1 MSITGFSPTE
11 FIAKSDAL
19 GGLAKTW
26 KYGVQI
32 IPPSGMSNSAA
43 DNIEFLA
50 ASATFPGKSFGT
62 TEHRTY
68 GITRTLP
75 YEQTYEPIDIVFWN
89 TNDFSPKRFWDD
101 WLNLISNPNT
111 YNMTYYK
118 NMIGR
123 IILSHY
129 SDDTEVPTG
138 AGNYSCTLFE
148 AYPTSIS
155 TIDVGW
161 ENSEIMKFTVSIRY
175 KNWKQGYR
183 TGGGYHTGKGNI
195 K

>member
-1 MSITGFSPTE
+1 MRPIFSPTE

-75 YEQTYEPIDIVFWN
+75 YEQTYYPDINEIKNPIIRECLKFLEI
-89 TNDFSPKRFWDD
+89 DD
-101 WLNLISNPNT
+101 
-111 YNMTYYK
+111 
-118 NMIGR
+118 
-123 IILSHY
+123 
-129 SDDTEVPTG
+129 D
-138 AGNYSCTLFE
+138 
-148 AYPTSIS
+148 
-155 TIDVGW
+155 
-161 ENSEIMKFTVSIRY
+161 
-175 KNWKQGYR
+175 
-183 TGGGYHTGKGNI
+183 
-195 K
+195 